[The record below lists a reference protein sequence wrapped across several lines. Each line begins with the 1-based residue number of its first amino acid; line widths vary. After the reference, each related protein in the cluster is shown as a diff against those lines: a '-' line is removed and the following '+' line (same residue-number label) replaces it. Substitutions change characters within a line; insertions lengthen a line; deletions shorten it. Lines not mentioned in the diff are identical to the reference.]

1 MIGHIASLTSLIDR
15 CAHRA
20 AMHVRTKTALLNNS
34 APIVSFTFDDV
45 PESAFSVGAAI
56 LAAHG
61 VKSTFYIAGT
71 LCDTVDPD
79 GRSLITTPECRELH
93 RRGHEIGCH
102 TFSHRKVGSL
112 GHQALQLEIERNQAF
127 FSALD
132 SSIVLENF
140 AYPYNR
146 ATPSSKLML
155 QRRFRSCRAGV
166 PGVNV
171 APWISVC

>member
-1 MIGHIASLTSLIDR
+1 
-15 CAHRA
+15 
-20 AMHVRTKTALLNNS
+20 MHVRTKTALLNNS

-56 LAAHG
+56 LDAHG
-61 VKSTFYIAGT
+61 VNGTFYIAGT